1 MSYSATISFK
11 KIKPGEIFDFFLKI
25 KEKVKENLEKI
36 AEDDFIF
43 SPYAKNTKKYSDS
56 KYDFD
61 FINDNTEWAKRVF
74 TYRYF
79 YNKELN
85 LLGIYGLPNSLR
97 ELFDDTLGFQNSCD
111 QDYEFEYWDKVEPFK
126 LIANKWKAL
135 TPEEVWLKYS
145 TDIEFGDYTKE
156 QFLGCKERPEYYAKT
171 LCYEEI
177 WETYLEK
184 TLYNED
190 SIVYLSLFQHY
201 DSGFIHKF
209 IYKVKELYNLFIED
223 CKKKDGNNGRE

>member
-11 KIKPGEIFDFFLKI
+11 KIKPEEIFDFFIKI

-36 AEDDFIF
+36 AEDEFIF
-43 SPYAKNTKKYSDS
+43 SPYSKNAKKYRDS

-61 FINDNTEWAKRVF
+61 FINDNTEWAKRIF

-79 YNKELN
+79 YHKELN

-97 ELFDDTLGFQNSCD
+97 ELFDDTLGFQDSCD

-126 LIANKWKAL
+126 LIADKWRTAPLESAL
-135 TPEEVWLKYS
+135 EKMDRLSDLEYCK
-145 TDIEFGDYTKE
+145 DIEKGSPQYYTKT
-156 QFLGCKERPEYYAKT
+156 A
-171 LCYEEI
+171 CYEEI

-184 TLYNED
+184 TLYSED

-201 DSGFIHKF
+201 DSSFIHKF
-209 IYKVKELYNLFIED
+209 IYKVKELYDLFIEG
-223 CKKKDGNNGRE
+223 CKKNSNKERE

>member
-1 MSYSATISFK
+1 M
-11 KIKPGEIFDFFLKI
+11 
-25 KEKVKENLEKI
+25 
-36 AEDDFIF
+36 
-43 SPYAKNTKKYSDS
+43 
-56 KYDFD
+56 
-61 FINDNTEWAKRVF
+61 AKRVF

-97 ELFDDTLGFQNSCD
+97 EIFDDTLGFQNSCD

-126 LIANKWKAL
+126 VIADKYKAMS
-135 TPEEVWLKYS
+135 PQEVWK
-145 TDIEFGDYTKE
+145 EFKKSRDSYTEEEFMDPKE
-156 QFLGCKERPEYYAKT
+156 NHIEYYAKT

-190 SIVYLSLFQHY
+190 SIVYLSLFQYY

-209 IYKVKELYNLFIED
+209 IYKVKELYDLFIED
-223 CKKKDGNNGRE
+223 CKKKDGNSNGRE

>member
-11 KIKPGEIFDFFLKI
+11 KIKPEEIFDFFLKI

-61 FINDNTEWAKRVF
+61 FINDNTEWAKRIF

-126 LIANKWKAL
+126 LIANKWRTVSLESVLEKMDRL
-135 TPEEVWLKYS
+135 SDLEYCRDVEKDSP
-145 TDIEFGDYTKE
+145 
-156 QFLGCKERPEYYAKT
+156 QYYAKT
-171 LCYEEI
+171 ACYEEI

-184 TLYNED
+184 TLYDED